1 MNLLLAATVA
11 LLGLAG
17 LTAAQ
22 NTAPSSAPMAVNT
35 NPEVDI
41 ENATT
46 PSSDRDDD
54 DDGRGMCVCCATSER
69 RAVRGAFVHR
79 GRRCTESRPISQSGE
94 GVDNDSSTT
103 LTIILIMAAMAILV
117 VGAVSRNH
125 CKTPFRAHYDD
136 GLNISLSEDE
146 PNHVFHV
153 DPSSP
158 ASFAVNS
165 NSIHGEPPAR
175 STSFTTV

>member
-69 RAVRGAFVHR
+69 RAVRGVFVHR

-125 CKTPFRAHYDD
+125 CHCKTFRDD
-136 GLNISLSEDE
+136 LNISLSEDV
-146 PNHVFHV
+146 PDDVFHK

-158 ASFAVNS
+158 GSFTVNN
-165 NSIHGEPPAR
+165 NSMHGEPPAR
-175 STSFTTV
+175 KTSFTTV